1 MIHCFLN
8 FSNMQHVFIC
18 GTMTSASGA
27 HATYFFWYCRWKWC
41 IVPTSQSSSNTPICK
56 RTGGMNPVCFS
67 FLATF
72 AVWTFVCHCLNAVSP
87 SYIQLLTSECIH
99 VYTIYIEGGMHL
111 WHPFVVMLA
120 GFPFTMMFEFVPIHG
135 RPSYLYMHKPAIV
148 VLWSADE
155 PRTRHTKSC
164 DCIESRIFI
173 GSRHR
178 PNKFQ

>member
-1 MIHCFLN
+1 MPTGPGELVQGCWWWFIFLN
-8 FSNMQHVFIC
+8 FSNMQHVFTC

-72 AVWTFVCHCLNAVSP
+72 AVTFVCHCLNAASP

-99 VYTIYIEGGMHL
+99 VYTIYIEGGHTFMTSVCCDVGGL
-111 WHPFVVMLA
+111 PVSPWCLNL
-120 GFPFTMMFEFVPIHG
+120 FPSMDGPPTC
-135 RPSYLYMHKPAIV
+135 
-148 VLWSADE
+148 
-155 PRTRHTKSC
+155 T
-164 DCIESRIFI
+164 CIS
-173 GSRHR
+173 
-178 PNKFQ
+178 QL

>member
-1 MIHCFLN
+1 
-8 FSNMQHVFIC
+8 MQPIFFDTVGGNDVSCQLRKVQATLRFARGQVAWILCVF
-18 GTMTSASGA
+18 
-27 HATYFFWYCRWKWC
+27 H
-41 IVPTSQSSSNTPICK
+41 
-56 RTGGMNPVCFS
+56 

-87 SYIQLLTSECIH
+87 SYIQLLTSG
-99 VYTIYIEGGMHL
+99 VYTCVYYIYRGGAYIYDIRLL
-111 WHPFVVMLA
+111 WCWRA
-120 GFPFTMMFEFVPIHG
+120 SRFTMMFEFVPIHG

-173 GSRHR
+173 GSQHR

>member
-1 MIHCFLN
+1 MLVMIHCFLN

-99 VYTIYIEGGMHL
+99 VYTIYIEGGHTFMTSVCCDVGGLPVHHDV
-111 WHPFVVMLA
+111 WICSHPWTALLLVHA
-120 GFPFTMMFEFVPIHG
+120 
-135 RPSYLYMHKPAIV
+135 
-148 VLWSADE
+148 
-155 PRTRHTKSC
+155 
-164 DCIESRIFI
+164 
-173 GSRHR
+173 
-178 PNKFQ
+178 